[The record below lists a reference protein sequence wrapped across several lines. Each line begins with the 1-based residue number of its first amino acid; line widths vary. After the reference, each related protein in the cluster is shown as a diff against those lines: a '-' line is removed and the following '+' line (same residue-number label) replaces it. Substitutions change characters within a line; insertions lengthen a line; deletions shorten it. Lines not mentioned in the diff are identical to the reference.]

1 MDERFSQSVKPSN
14 PSTALILYNLM
25 SDILA
30 RVSEDP
36 EAEMVC
42 EPLAMNTVASDDN
55 ENDED
60 L

>member
-14 PSTALILYNLM
+14 LSAALISYNPV

-30 RVSEDP
+30 CVSEDP

-42 EPLAMNTVASDDN
+42 KPLAMNIVASDDN

>member
-1 MDERFSQSVKPSN
+1 
-14 PSTALILYNLM
+14 M

-42 EPLAMNTVASDDN
+42 EPLAMNIVASDDN